1 MTIKLVRRPRTKE
14 ALLLSGVLM
23 FATACG
29 GGEAGGGET
38 GGGETAAASDC
49 ESTDLDLGYVFPDA
63 SVIDQAAEQLAEDV
77 SEGTD
82 GQVTINLFPGGQLG
96 SDEEMA
102 TAMSGGT
109 QDASILSIGS
119 SGFGDRV
126 QLGNLP
132 YLVSSFEEAD
142 ALYYGDGF
150 MAEWDRET
158 FGQNN
163 IVGLE
168 SFENGFRGL
177 SNSVREVKVPE
188 DVEGLKIRAPSSQ
201 IILDIFANWGSQAVA
216 IPFPELYTALEQG
229 TVDGQENGVTLFND
243 SKLYEV
249 QDYYTD
255 TRYIYAVAKMGV
267 TQTVWDTLCADH
279 QEVIEQATL
288 DASLWQ
294 RETVRDQNDAA
305 LEAIGEQIDVY
316 VPTDEE
322 FEEWATSV
330 EPIIDAAGATFGD
343 DVIADLK
350 AAVGEIKGQ

>member
-1 MTIKLVRRPRTKE
+1 MTIKLVRRPRTRE

-29 GGEAGGGET
+29 GGGGGEES
-38 GGGETAAASDC
+38 GGGEAAAASDC
-49 ESTDLDLGYVFPDA
+49 EDVTLDLGYVFPAD
-63 SVIDQAAEQLAEDV
+63 SVIDQAAQRLAEDA
-77 SEGTD
+77 SEATD

-119 SGFGDRV
+119 SGFGERV

-132 YLVSSFEEAD
+132 YLVSSFDEAD

-158 FGQNN
+158 FAQNN

-188 DVEGLKIRAPSSQ
+188 DVAGLKIRAPSSQ

-267 TQTVWDTLCADH
+267 TQTVWDTLCADQ
-279 QEVIEQATL
+279 QEAMEQATL

-294 RETVRDQNDAA
+294 RETVREQNDAA

-316 VPTDEE
+316 VPTDAE
-322 FEEWATSV
+322 FEEWAQSV
-330 EPIIDAAGATFGD
+330 EPIIDASGATFGE

-350 AAVGEIKGQ
+350 AAVEEIKGQ